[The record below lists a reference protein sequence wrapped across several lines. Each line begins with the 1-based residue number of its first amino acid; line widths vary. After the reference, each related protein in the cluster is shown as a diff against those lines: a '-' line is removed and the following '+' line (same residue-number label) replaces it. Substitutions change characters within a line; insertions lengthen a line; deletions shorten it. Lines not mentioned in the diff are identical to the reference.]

1 MRLLVLFNLK
11 PGVSAAD
18 YEHWAQTRDLP
29 TVRSLPSV
37 DDFRAYR
44 VTGLLGSET
53 PAPYAYAEVI
63 DVADMDGFF
72 SDIAAPTMQA
82 VAAEFENWADAPL
95 FLMTAEVPSL

>member
-18 YEHWAQTRDLP
+18 YEHWAQTRDMP
-29 TVRSLPSV
+29 AVRSLPSV

-44 VTGLLGSET
+44 VTGLLGSDT

-72 SDIAAPTMQA
+72 SDIAIPTMQG
-82 VAAEFENWADAPL
+82 VSAEFQNWAEAPL
-95 FLMTAEVPSL
+95 FLMTAEVPSA

>member
-18 YEHWAQTRDLP
+18 YEHWAQTRDMP
-29 TVRSLPSV
+29 EVRSLPSV

-44 VTGLLGSET
+44 VTGLLGSDT
-53 PAPYAYAEVI
+53 AAPYAYAEVI

-72 SDIAAPTMQA
+72 SDIAIPTMQA
-82 VAAEFENWADAPL
+82 VSAEFQNWAEAPL
-95 FLMTAEVPSL
+95 FLMTAELPSA